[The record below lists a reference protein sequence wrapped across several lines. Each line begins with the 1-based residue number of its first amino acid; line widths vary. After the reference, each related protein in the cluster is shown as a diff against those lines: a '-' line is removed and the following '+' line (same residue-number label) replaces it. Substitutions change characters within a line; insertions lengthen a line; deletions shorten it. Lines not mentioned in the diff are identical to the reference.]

1 MVETSVTLTSEV
13 WPMQLKSGL
22 RLQSVTCDTQ
32 VIVVRGSGDVDLRC
46 GGQPLVPAGGAVDK
60 VAPAAGFDTGTL
72 MGKRYG
78 DEESG
83 LEILCT
89 KPGAGSLSVGD
100 VALPEKG
107 AKALPS
113 SD

>member
-1 MVETSVTLTSEV
+1 
-13 WPMQLKSGL
+13 MQLKSGL

-32 VIVVRGSGDVDLRC
+32 VIVVRGNGEVDLRC
-46 GGQPLVPAGGAVDK
+46 GGQPMVPAGGAVDK
-60 VAPAAGFDTGTL
+60 QSPSEAHSGGTL

-78 DEESG
+78 DDDSG

-100 VALPEKG
+100 AALPEKG

>member
-1 MVETSVTLTSEV
+1 
-13 WPMQLKSGL
+13 MQLKSGL

-32 VIVVRGSGDVDLRC
+32 VIVVRGSGEVDLRC
-46 GGQPLVPAGGAVDK
+46 GGQPLVAGRRRRRPSGRW
-60 VAPAAGFDTGTL
+60 PRRIRRGTL

-100 VALPEKG
+100 APLPEKG

>member
-1 MVETSVTLTSEV
+1 
-13 WPMQLKSGL
+13 MQLKSGL

-32 VIVVRGSGDVDLRC
+32 VIVVRGSGEVDLRC
-46 GGQPLVPAGGAVDK
+46 GGQPLVAVGTAGDRQAV
-60 VAPAAGFDTGTL
+60 AEAHSSGTL

-100 VALPEKG
+100 APLPEKG

>member
-1 MVETSVTLTSEV
+1 ML
-13 WPMQLKSGL
+13 LKSGQ
-22 RLQSVTCDTQ
+22 RLQSTACDTQ
-32 VIVVRGSGDVDLRC
+32 VIVVRAPVTELDLRC
-46 GGQPLVPAGGAVDK
+46 GGAPMAPIGGEVTRSELDPGHAG
-60 VAPAAGFDTGTL
+60 GTL

-78 DEESG
+78 LDESG

-89 KPGAGSLSVGD
+89 KPGAGSLSIGAD
-100 VALPEKG
+100 ALPEKG

>member
-1 MVETSVTLTSEV
+1 
-13 WPMQLKSGL
+13 MQLKSGL

-32 VIVVRGSGDVDLRC
+32 VIVVRGSGEVDLRC
-46 GGQPLVPAGGAVDK
+46 GGQPMVAAGGAADRQ
-60 VAPAAGFDTGTL
+60 PAAADHSGGTL

-78 DEESG
+78 DDESG
-83 LEILCT
+83 VEILCT
-89 KPGAGSLSVGD
+89 KPGAGSLSIGD
-100 VALPEKG
+100 APLPEKG

>member
-1 MVETSVTLTSEV
+1 
-13 WPMQLKSGL
+13 MQLKSGL

-32 VIVVRGSGDVDLRC
+32 VIVVRGSGDADLRC
-46 GGQPLVPAGGAVDK
+46 GGQPMAPAGGAVDRQ
-60 VAPAAGFDTGTL
+60 APAEPHTGGTL

-78 DEESG
+78 DDESG
-83 LEILCT
+83 VEILCT
-89 KPGAGSLSVGD
+89 KPGAGSLSIGD
-100 VALPEKG
+100 APLPEKG

>member
-1 MVETSVTLTSEV
+1 
-13 WPMQLKSGL
+13 MQLKSGL
-22 RLQSVTCDTQ
+22 RLQSATCDTQ
-32 VIVVRGSGDVDLRC
+32 VIVVRGSGDADLRC
-46 GGQPLVPAGGAVDK
+46 GGQPLVAVGGAVERQPLAD
-60 VAPAAGFDTGTL
+60 AHAGGTL

-83 LEILCT
+83 IEILCT
-89 KPGAGSLSVGD
+89 KPGAGSLSIGD
-100 VALPEKG
+100 TALPEKG

>member
-1 MVETSVTLTSEV
+1 
-13 WPMQLKSGL
+13 MQLKSGL

-46 GGQPLVPAGGAVDK
+46 GGQPMVPAGTPGDK
-60 VAPAAGFDTGTL
+60 VTPAADHSAGTL

-78 DEESG
+78 DDESG
-83 LEILCT
+83 IEILCT
-89 KPGAGSLSVGD
+89 KPGAGSLSLGD
-100 VALPEKG
+100 TALPEKG

>member
-1 MVETSVTLTSEV
+1 
-13 WPMQLKSGL
+13 MQLKSGL

-32 VIVVRGSGDVDLRC
+32 VIVVRGAGDVDIRC
-46 GGQPLVPAGGAVDK
+46 GGQPMTPAGGAVDRQA
-60 VAPAAGFDTGTL
+60 VAAGHDSGTL

-83 LEILCT
+83 IEVLCT
-89 KPGAGSLSVGD
+89 KPGGGSLSIGET
-100 VALPEKG
+100 ALPEKG

>member
-1 MVETSVTLTSEV
+1 
-13 WPMQLKSGL
+13 MQLKSGL

-32 VIVVRGSGDVDLRC
+32 VIVVRGSGAVDLRC
-46 GGQPLVPAGGAVDK
+46 GGQPMVAAGGAVERQ
-60 VAPAAGFDTGTL
+60 PASDTHAGGTL

-78 DEESG
+78 DDESG
-83 LEILCT
+83 VEILCT
-89 KPGAGSLSVGD
+89 KPGAGSLSIGD
-100 VALPEKG
+100 AALPEKG

>member
-1 MVETSVTLTSEV
+1 
-13 WPMQLKSGL
+13 MQLKSGL

-46 GGQPLVPAGGAVDK
+46 GGQPMAPAGGAVDRQA
-60 VAPAAGFDTGTL
+60 VAGGHDSGTL

-83 LEILCT
+83 IEILCT
-89 KPGAGSLSVGD
+89 KPGAGALSIGET
-100 VALPEKG
+100 ALPEKG